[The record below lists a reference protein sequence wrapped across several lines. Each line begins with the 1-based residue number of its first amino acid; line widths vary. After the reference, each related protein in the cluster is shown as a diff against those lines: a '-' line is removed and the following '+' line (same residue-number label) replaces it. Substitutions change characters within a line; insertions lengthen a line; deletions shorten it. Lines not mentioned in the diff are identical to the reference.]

1 MWNVLLWKV
10 LWLIPTATDIV
21 KKILH
26 GRRYDEPVLI
36 YSGFFGITILLVIF
50 LWCIVMEL
58 KQIYCI

>member
-10 LWLIPTATDIV
+10 LCLIPTATDIV

-50 LWCIVMEL
+50 L
-58 KQIYCI
+58 